1 MLSVLK
7 NVDFRKVFF
16 AQLISLIGTGF
27 TTIALGLLA
36 YNLDANS
43 GPLILGT
50 IFSIKMISY
59 VVVAP
64 VSAGLF
70 YKFPRKIFLI
80 LVNIFR
86 IFPVFFIP
94 FINDV
99 WQVYVLV
106 FLFQAATAAY
116 TPTIQALIPEILTDE
131 KNYTDG
137 LSVMRITSDLEN
149 IASPIFAGLLLILFD
164 IELLF
169 YLTCGSFF
177 ISSLLISI
185 AIFPEMDQGKA
196 RNFFKNVGSGI
207 KIYRTTPRL
216 KGLFSLSIVTSS
228 VGAMV
233 LVNTVFIVRSD
244 LEMSESFVGV
254 ALAAFGTGSI
264 VTASMMSKLLLRYTD
279 RYIMLLGGLISISS
293 LFVFGIISINI
304 EISFITLLC
313 FWFCVGLGY
322 SAILTPSG
330 RILTRSAATKDRTGL
345 FATQFALSH
354 LCWLITYP
362 LAGALTSYWSSS
374 VAMLVMPMV
383 AVFGFL
389 SAIRLWKVL

>member
-1 MLSVLK
+1 MQSVLG
-7 NVDFRKVFF
+7 NINFRKVFL

-36 YNLDANS
+36 YNLDENS
-43 GPLILGT
+43 GPLILGA

-64 VSAGLF
+64 VSAELF
-70 YKFPRKIFLI
+70 FKLPRRKFLI
-80 LVNIFR
+80 FVNLFR
-86 IFPVFFIP
+86 IVPVFFIP
-94 FINDV
+94 LINDV

-116 TPTIQALIPEILTDE
+116 TPTIQAIIPEILTDE

-137 LSVMRITSDLEN
+137 LSVMRIASDFEN
-149 IASPIFAGLLLILFD
+149 IASPIFAALLLMLFD

-177 ISSLLISI
+177 ISSLLIFSTR
-185 AIFPEMDQGKA
+185 FPERDRGKA

-207 KIYRTTPRL
+207 ISYRKIPRL
-216 KGLFSLSIVTSS
+216 QGLFSLSVVTSS

-233 LVNTVFIVRSD
+233 LVNTVYIVRSD

-254 ALAAFGTGSI
+254 ALAAFGAGSI
-264 VTASMMSKLLLRYTD
+264 VTASLMSKLLLRYTD
-279 RYIMLLGGLISISS
+279 RYIMLLGGFISIFS
-293 LFVFGIISINI
+293 LFVFGMISINTGI
-304 EISFITLLC
+304 NFITLLC

-330 RILTRSAATKDRTGL
+330 RVLTRSSGSKDRTGL

-374 VAMLVMPMV
+374 VAMLVMPMI
-383 AVFGFL
+383 AFFGFL
-389 SAIRLWKVL
+389 GAIRLWNVL